1 MDCQEV
7 EAMTQTERQLRQE
20 LYETKQRLAAITKQ
34 AAEQQARIHDLEA
47 ALGRVFKETVAY
59 AR

>member
-1 MDCQEV
+1 
-7 EAMTQTERQLRQE
+7 MTQTERQLRAEVYE
-20 LYETKQRLAAITKQ
+20 LKRQLRSITKQ
-34 AAEQQARIHDLEA
+34 AAQQQERIHDLEA